1 VASPN
6 AQIVYTAKRR
16 LKTGVNVDDEVTLD
30 VILTQ
35 WDRSTDTGIKQAR
48 TLSGSTRTTLMYFGD
63 QWSVEIAM
71 IGDYTQADVDQFF
84 YSTLAG
90 EAFSITD
97 LDADDPEEADAIDV
111 KRVGGYQRTRKST
124 AYVGRF
130 DYRFRVE
137 EAL

>member
-6 AQIVYTAKRR
+6 AQIVYDAKRR
-16 LKTGVNVDDEVTLD
+16 LKPGVIVNDEITLN

-35 WDRSTDTGIKQAR
+35 WDRSTQESTKEAR
-48 TLSGSTRTTLMYFGD
+48 TMSGGRRTTLMYFAD
-63 QWSVEIAM
+63 RWDVEIAM

-90 EAFSITD
+90 ETFSISD
-97 LDADDPEEADAIDV
+97 LDNGDEAIDV
-111 KRVGGYQRTRKST
+111 KRVGGYTRARKSS